1 MVDSMLSFVGVYT
14 TLMQHTFQS
23 LGGSSVNGFL
33 CHFIEMQALDGVS
46 FEFLSDGPVVCRPT
60 HTAFYPNTEKLWPH
74 LKFMVQKMDM
84 FMANC
89 TNVRMVLL
97 NLSFI
102 ILH

>member
-1 MVDSMLSFVGVYT
+1 MVDSMLSFIGVYT

-60 HTAFYPNTEKLWPH
+60 HSFLPKYREAFPRGPEHTIDQYEENKKKYIRNE
-74 LKFMVQKMDM
+74 MV
-84 FMANC
+84 
-89 TNVRMVLL
+89 
-97 NLSFI
+97 
-102 ILH
+102 